1 MSATDRVTLTGSDR
15 EVDPRHS
22 RVGDVDAAVQ
32 IEVTVYVRP
41 RTPVDWVDEE
51 AERAPDERRRLERE
65 DWAGAHGAS
74 ADDLAAVEAFASQHQ
89 LKVVDV
95 DSARRSISLR
105 GTIDALAGAF
115 GVEDLGL
122 YKHPSG
128 VVYRGRRGSLT
139 IPSALSGVVT
149 GVFGIDDRPQA
160 EPRFRLAPRDT
171 TTHTPVQVA
180 EAYGFP
186 PGVNGRGQ
194 TAGIIELGGGFNPDD
209 LTTYFERLGL
219 SAPSVTAVSVDGA
232 RNFPGVDLAADT
244 EVALDIEVI
253 GAAAN
258 EAAIVV
264 YFAPNTDKGF
274 IDAVST
280 AVHDAVHKPSVI
292 SISWGK
298 SEDEWSAQASTQME
312 QVLIDAAGLG
322 ITVTVASGDDG
333 SRDRETDGHQH
344 VDFPASAPH
353 ALACGGT
360 SLHTNGCAITGETVW
375 NNDRGATGGGVSRV
389 FALPGY
395 QTNAGVPAHVETGLP
410 GRGVPDVAGDAD
422 PDTGYSIR
430 VDGSEQTVGGTS
442 AVAPLWAALAARMN
456 QLLGQPVGFLHPQL
470 YKRLGTSAFRDITSG
485 NNGAYSAAVGWDA
498 CTGLGSPNA
507 PALTGIGVVDRSG
520 EFGAPRASVGPTAC
534 VNPGL
539 GVKEIVY
546 PDASGHLQELW
557 RDALDGTGIGEL
569 SASATAA
576 GYPFAYVDT
585 SRNIV
590 IVLFRD
596 SDGVVQSLYWSTGT
610 AGNDNLSGTAG
621 APPAA
626 GDPVG
631 YYVPGADMHHV
642 VYRGGDGHLHELDW
656 VGVAP
661 VVYGGNLTGTISAPK
676 AAGNP
681 SAFVNGSGV
690 NIVVYRSTA
699 GEILSVYWS
708 DGPSGLDELSSVAGT
723 PAAAGDPVA
732 YYTAHDDTHQVVYLG
747 NDGHLWELYWPGVA
761 PVAGWNLT
769 APSGAPAAVGTPA
782 AYYSAGTNTKHV
794 IYRSSDGQLH
804 ELWWVPGGGTPAHVN
819 ITASYCAPAAADRPA
834 AFTVDGPN
842 TQHVA
847 YRATDDHIYEVR
859 WR

>member
-1 MSATDRVTLTGSDR
+1 MSATGRVTLTGSDR
-15 EVDPRHS
+15 EVDPGHS

-32 IEVTVYVRP
+32 IEVTMYVRP
-41 RTPVDWVDEE
+41 QTPVDWVDEE
-51 AERAPDERRRLERE
+51 AERAPDERRRLQRE
-65 DWAGAHGAS
+65 DWASAHGAS
-74 ADDLAAVEAFASQHQ
+74 EDDVAAVEAFASQHQ
-89 LKVVDV
+89 LSVLAVDN
-95 DSARRSISLR
+95 ARRSVSLR
-105 GTIDALAGAF
+105 GTIDAIASAF
-115 GVEDLGL
+115 GVENLGL
-122 YKHPSG
+122 YQDPSG
-128 VVYRGRRGSLT
+128 VVYRGRQGSLT
-139 IPSALSGVVT
+139 IPSELAGVVT

-160 EPRFRLAPRDT
+160 EPRLRLAPRDAT
-171 TTHTPVQVA
+171 SYTPVQVA
-180 EAYGFP
+180 QAYGFP
-186 PGVNGRGQ
+186 PGANGRGQ
-194 TAGIIELGGGFNPDD
+194 TIGIIELGGGFRPED
-209 LTTYFERLGL
+209 LTTYFEGL
-219 SAPSVTAVSVDGA
+219 SLNVPSVTAVGVDGA
-232 RNFPGVDLAADT
+232 GNFPGGDANT
-244 EVALDIEVI
+244 EVMLDIEI
-253 GAAAN
+253 AGAAAN

-264 YFAPNTDKGF
+264 YFAPDTDRGF
-274 IDAVST
+274 IDVVST
-280 AVHDAVHKPSVI
+280 AVHDADHKPSVI

-298 SEDEWSAQASTQME
+298 SEDEWSAQARTQME
-312 QVLIDAAGLG
+312 QILTDAAGLG

-360 SLHTNGCAITGETVW
+360 SLQTNGCAITGETVW
-375 NNDRGATGGGVSRV
+375 NNDRGATGGGVSRA
-389 FALPGY
+389 FALPSY
-395 QTNAGVPAHVETGLP
+395 QAGAGVPVNVDTGLP
-410 GRGVPDVAGDAD
+410 GRGVPDVSGDAD
-422 PDTGYSIR
+422 PDTGYRVR
-430 VDGSEQTVGGTS
+430 VDGSDEVVGGTS

-456 QLLGQPVGFLHPQL
+456 QLLGQPVGFLQPQL
-470 YKRLGTSAFRDITSG
+470 YNRLGTSAFRDIRSG

-507 PALTGIGVVDRSG
+507 PGLTGIGVVDRSG
-520 EFGAPRASVGPTAC
+520 EFGGPSASVGPTAC
-534 VNPGL
+534 VNPGV

-546 PDASGHLQELW
+546 RDTSGHLEELW
-557 RDALDGTGIGEL
+557 RDAQDGTGTGEL
-569 SASATAA
+569 SATATAA

-596 SDGVVQSLYWSTGT
+596 GDGVVQSLYWSTG
-610 AGNDNLSGTAG
+610 AVGNDNLSGTAG

-626 GDPVG
+626 GDPAG
-631 YYVPGADMHHV
+631 YYVPSADMHHV
-642 VYRGGDGHLHELDW
+642 VYRAGDGHLHELDW

-661 VVYGGNLTGTISAPK
+661 VVYGGNLTGTISAPT

-681 SAFVNGSGV
+681 SAFANAAGV

-708 DGPSGLDELSSVAGT
+708 DGPSGLDELSGVAGT
-723 PAAAGDPVA
+723 PTAVGDPAA

-747 NDGHLWELYWPGVA
+747 ADGHLWELYWQGVA
-761 PVAGWNLT
+761 PVAGWDLT

-782 AYYSAGTNTKHV
+782 VYYSAGTNTKHV

-819 ITASYCAPAAADRPA
+819 ITAAYCAPAAADRPA

-847 YRATDDHIYEVR
+847 YRATDNHIYEVR